1 MEIKISDKYLWMA
14 IVVCVAVGFLLAIVG
29 FILSVSAG
37 RDIEQALSGLAT
49 LAVGIALA
57 AIPYLLMVSVR
68 NLLSAMSSGDDTG

>member
-14 IVVCVAVGFLLAIVG
+14 IVVCVAVGFLLALLG

-68 NLLSAMSSGDDTG
+68 NLLSAMSGGDDTG